1 MVPMIAR
8 GDTTS
13 PTRPGLRQR
22 PDAYTQCRLQRR
34 ERQQHSAMA
43 GAGSLCFRTIT
54 RAPSRSDLQLFS
66 HDRPFAGSGTRLL
79 TRRVMTSAASRVRW
93 RVCVAM
99 YRVCRWLKSYSI
111 LDTRLVYDRR
121 RPMVAIHSFSNHQV
135 MTTIRPPAVCGKI
148 QQPLG
153 AWCINHVARDHRA
166 HEPRTRSIILSRT

>member
-1 MVPMIAR
+1 MH
-8 GDTTS
+8 
-13 PTRPGLRQR
+13 
-22 PDAYTQCRLQRR
+22 TQWRLQRR
-34 ERQQHSAMA
+34 ERQQHTAQWQA
-43 GAGSLCFRTIT
+43 RVRLCFRTIT

-135 MTTIRPPAVCGKI
+135 MTNNQHCHYPQTTLSLPTNHSSSQGGRIAHGGIPTTSPAVKTTI
-148 QQPLG
+148 
-153 AWCINHVARDHRA
+153 A
-166 HEPRTRSIILSRT
+166 LSRR